1 VPTTQRIRTGRPRDA
16 ELTQRLLDGAVALV
30 AERGYTRLSAESLAA
45 RTGAGKAA
53 IYRRWR
59 TMPALLTDALDGV
72 LLVRTPPDTGSL
84 RGDLAA
90 LLHPFTRAPDVV
102 EQAVA
107 SVLGLAHHSPELRA
121 ALDRVLV
128 APLRAAVAEVCD
140 REAGRG
146 HPVTPAQRYLLH
158 RVLKA
163 LWWERCGALLPPMPA
178 PEVLALVDRVLLPV
192 VTTR

>member
-1 VPTTQRIRTGRPRDA
+1 MPPTPRVRTGRPRDA
-16 ELTQRLLDGAVALV
+16 DLTQRLLDGAVELV
-30 AERGYTRLSAESLAA
+30 AERGYSRLNPEVLAA

-72 LLVRTPPDTGSL
+72 RLVRTPPDTGSL

-90 LLHPFTRAPDVV
+90 LLHPFTRSPDVL

-121 ALDRVLV
+121 SLDRALV
-128 APLRAAVAEVCD
+128 APLREAVAAVCE

-146 HPVTPAQRYLLH
+146 RPVAPAQRHLMH
-158 RVLKA
+158 RVLQA
-163 LWWERCGALLPPMPA
+163 LWWERCGALVPPMPA
-178 PEVLALVDRVLLPV
+178 PEVLALVDRVLLPLV
-192 VTTR
+192 AVR